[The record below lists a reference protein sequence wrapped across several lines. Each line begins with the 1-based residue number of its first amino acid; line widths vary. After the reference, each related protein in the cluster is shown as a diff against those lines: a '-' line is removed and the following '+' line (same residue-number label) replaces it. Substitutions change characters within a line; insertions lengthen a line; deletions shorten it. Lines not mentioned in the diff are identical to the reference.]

1 MAMTTFFVPSI
12 SELAFIKISDNAAT
26 TKFSLASLF
35 TSVIFVY
42 VTNRRCFKKKAYTA
56 ARIPHGPPS
65 F

>member
-1 MAMTTFFVPSI
+1 MTTLFEPSI

-42 VTNRRCFKKKAYTA
+42 VTKRRCFKKKAWTA
-56 ARIPHGPPS
+56 AKMPQGPPS